1 MERECKR
8 VCVRKRCAIVER
20 EEKEEVQLEERER
33 VMLGK
38 RKMVDI

>member
-20 EEKEEVQLEERER
+20 EVQLEERER